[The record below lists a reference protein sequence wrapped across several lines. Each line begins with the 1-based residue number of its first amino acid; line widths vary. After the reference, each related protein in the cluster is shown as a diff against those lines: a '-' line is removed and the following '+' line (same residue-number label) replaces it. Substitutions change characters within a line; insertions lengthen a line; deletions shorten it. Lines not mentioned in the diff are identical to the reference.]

1 MARDLLCE
9 FTMKLIR
16 RTTFA
21 RMKLRL
27 ARLYGAEMAEEL
39 SDRLYMLIG
48 RYGVQPRDGYEA
60 GADAVNWSE
69 QDVTL
74 ITYGDM
80 IQRKGEL
87 PLSTLKNFC
96 DRRLRDAINGIH
108 ILPFSPSSSDGG
120 FSVIDYRA
128 VDPELGTWLEVERI
142 GRDYKLMVDLVLN
155 HCSRE
160 SDWFEKYVQGVAPFK
175 NYFIEEEPGQEWLK
189 GVTRPRPH
197 DLLSPTATP
206 EGEKFIWT
214 TFSADQVDVNWKC
227 PDVLFDFLDILLD
240 YVARGA
246 KTVRLD
252 AVAFLW
258 KTESTNCIHLPETH
272 EAIKLFRDVLRTVA
286 PHVILLTETNVPHEE
301 NISYFGNGD
310 EAQMVYQFAL
320 PPLLLH
326 ALLRGDSAYLQK
338 WARGLGGLPEGC
350 SYFNFTASH
359 DGVGVRPLS
368 GLVPDEERDWMIER
382 VKERGGRVNYRS
394 LPDGSQSPYEMNI
407 TYRSAL
413 EVLDNPEMGARR
425 FICSQAVM
433 LAMAGIPGVY
443 FHSIVG
449 EHNWSAGPEREGGV
463 NRDINRR
470 RLSWREIEELL
481 DDPDGESGWIA
492 NVYASMLRVRRS
504 CSAFHP
510 DALQTIPKTVGK
522 VFAILRESV
531 DGERKVLCIYNFSQ
545 KDLPLDRNWISE
557 QLGCPPTRNLLK
569 KKRKLEDTDWHLGGY
584 ECAWLE

>member
-1 MARDLLCE
+1 
-9 FTMKLIR
+9 MKLIR
-16 RTTFA
+16 RTTFS

-27 ARLYGAEMAEEL
+27 ARLYGPEMAEEL
-39 SDRLYMLIG
+39 ADRLYMLIG
-48 RYGVQPRDGYEA
+48 RYGVQPRDGYEM
-60 GADAVNWSE
+60 GADAINWTE
-69 QDVTL
+69 QDVVL

-80 IQRKGEL
+80 IRRKGEK
-87 PLSTLKNFC
+87 PLATLKNFC
-96 DRRLRDAINGIH
+96 DRRLRDAINGVH

-120 FSVIDYRA
+120 FSVIDYR
-128 VDPELGTWLEVERI
+128 EVEPALGGWNEVQRI

-160 SDWFEKYVQGVAPFK
+160 SEWFQNYVRGIAPYDR
-175 NYFIEEEPGQEWLK
+175 YFIEEEPGQEWLK
-189 GVTRPRPH
+189 DVTRPRPH
-197 DLLSPTATP
+197 DLLSPTETP
-206 EGEKFIWT
+206 EGLKHIWT
-214 TFSADQVDVNWKC
+214 TFSADQVDVNWES

-246 KTVRLD
+246 KIVRLD

-258 KTESTNCIHLPETH
+258 KKKGTNCIHLPETH
-272 EAIKLFRDVLRTVA
+272 EVIKLFRDVLRTVA

-301 NISYFGNGD
+301 NISYFGEGD

-326 ALLRGDSAYLQK
+326 ALLKGDSQYLQK
-338 WARGLGGLPEGC
+338 WASGLGDLPEGC

-368 GLVPDEERDWMIER
+368 GLIPESERDWMIER
-382 VKERGGRVNYRS
+382 VKERDGLVSYRAM
-394 LPDGSQSPYEMNI
+394 PDGSQSPYEMNV

-413 EVLDNPEMGARR
+413 EVIGNPELGARR

-433 LAMAGIPGVY
+433 LAMAGIPGIY

-449 EHNWSAGPEREGGV
+449 EHNWTEGPQREGGER
-463 NRDINRR
+463 RDINRR
-470 RLSWREIEELL
+470 RLSWREVEELL
-481 DDPDGESGWIA
+481 DDPEGESGWIA

-510 DALQTIPKTVGK
+510 DAGQDIIPTAGNL
-522 VFAILRESV
+522 FAILRTSL
-531 DGERKVLCIYNFSQ
+531 DSERKVLCVFNFAEAEE
-545 KDLPLDRNWISE
+545 PLDQAWVTEI
-557 QLGCPPTRNLLK
+557 LGHEPTRNLLRR
-569 KKRKLEDTDWHLGGY
+569 KRKLDSTDWNLGGY
-584 ECAWLE
+584 ECVWFE

>member
-1 MARDLLCE
+1 
-9 FTMKLIR
+9 MKLIR

-48 RYGVQPRDGYEA
+48 RYGVQPRDGYET

-80 IQRKGEL
+80 IQRKGEK

-96 DRRLRDAINGIH
+96 DRRLRDAINGVH

-120 FSVIDYRA
+120 FSVIDYRE
-128 VDPELGTWLEVERI
+128 VDPELGGWLEVERI

-160 SDWFEKYVQGVAPFK
+160 SDWFKKYVQGVSPY
-175 NYFIEEEPGQEWLK
+175 NQYFIEEEPGQEWHK

-197 DLLSPTATP
+197 DLLSPTETP
-206 EGEKFIWT
+206 DGERFIWT
-214 TFSADQVDVNWKC
+214 TFSADQVDVNWKS

-258 KTESTNCIHLPETH
+258 KTEGTNCIHLPETH
-272 EAIKLFRDVLRTVA
+272 EVIKLFRDVLKTVA
-286 PHVILLTETNVPHEE
+286 PHVILLTETNVPHDE

-326 ALLRGDSAYLQK
+326 ALLRGDSRPLQS
-338 WARGLGGLPEGC
+338 WASGLGELPEGC

-359 DGVGVRPLS
+359 DGIGVRPLA
-368 GLVPDEERDWMIER
+368 GLVSDEERDWMIER
-382 VKERGGRVNYRS
+382 VKERGGRVSYRS

-449 EHNWSAGPEREGGV
+449 EHNWMEGPEREGGV

-470 RLSWREIEELL
+470 RLSWRQSEELL

-492 NVYASMLRVRRS
+492 NVYASMLRARRS

-510 DALQTIPKTVGK
+510 DAPQVILKTLGK
-522 VFAILRESV
+522 VFVIRRESL
-531 DGERKVLCIYNFSQ
+531 DGERTVLCVFNFSE
-545 KDLPLDRNWISE
+545 KHLPLDRDWVIA
-557 QLGCPPTRNLLK
+557 QLGRQPSRDLLK
-569 KKRKLEDTDWHLGGY
+569 KKRGITDADWRLGGY

>member
-9 FTMKLIR
+9 HCMKLIR
-16 RTTFA
+16 RTTFG

-27 ARLYGAEMAEEL
+27 ARLYGSDRAEEL
-39 SDRLYMLIG
+39 ADRLYMMIG

-60 GADAVNWSE
+60 GAEAVNWSE
-69 QDVTL
+69 RDVTL

-80 IQRKGEL
+80 IQRRGEK

-96 DRRLRDAINGIH
+96 DRRLRDAVNGIH
-108 ILPFSPSSSDGG
+108 LLPFSPSSSDGG

-128 VDPELGTWLEVERI
+128 VDENLGGWLEVERI

-160 SDWFEKYVQGVAPFK
+160 SSWFEKYVQGVSPYSH
-175 NYFIEEEPGQEWLK
+175 YFIEEEPGQEWLK
-189 GVTRPRPH
+189 GVTRPRPY

-206 EGEKFIWT
+206 DGEKHIWT

-227 PDVLFDFLDILLD
+227 PDVLFDFLDIFLD
-240 YVARGA
+240 YIAKGAR
-246 KTVRLD
+246 TVRLD

-258 KTESTNCIHLPETH
+258 KTKDTDCIHLPETH
-272 EAIKLFRDVLRTVA
+272 EVIKLFRDVLRIVA
-286 PHVILLTETNVPHEE
+286 PHVVLLTETNVPHEE
-301 NISYFGNGD
+301 NVSYFGEGD

-326 ALLRGDSAYLQK
+326 GLLRGDSRPLQK
-338 WARGLGGLPEGC
+338 WARGLGDLPEGC
-350 SYFNFTASH
+350 TYFNFTASH
-359 DGVGVRPLS
+359 DGVGVRPLAGIVS
-368 GLVPDEERDWMIER
+368 DEERDWMIAEIE
-382 VKERGGRVNYRS
+382 KRGGLVSYRAM
-394 LPDGSQSPYEMNI
+394 PDGSRSPYEMNV

-413 EVLDNPEMGARR
+413 DVPEHPEMGARR

-449 EHNWSAGPEREGGV
+449 EHNWTEGPGRPEGV

-470 RLSWREIEELL
+470 RLSWREIEEIL
-481 DDPDGESGWIA
+481 DDPEGEAGWIA
-492 NVYASMLRVRRS
+492 NVYAAMLRARRG
-504 CSAFHP
+504 CPAFHP
-510 DALQTIPKTVGK
+510 DAAQEIVATDGHLL
-522 VFAILRESV
+522 AILRESL
-531 DGERKVLCIYNFSQ
+531 DGDRRVLCLFSFMEDEQ
-545 KDLPLDRNWISE
+545 ALDAEWLKTH
-557 QLGCPPTRNLLK
+557 LGKIPTRNLLTRSPAAK
-569 KKRKLEDTDWHLGGY
+569 DGSWKLGGY